1 MHVID
6 LLSGAPK
13 TLIFQQDSNKSNLGG
28 ILTIIYLIIVILI
41 IISYIINYIKSDN
54 YIIAYTSHY
63 ESNSDSEF
71 IYKRYDNENLNPK
84 INVTFQIVD
93 IYGQEINENNYGI
106 MYGYTIEDIKF
117 YKLNEEIQTTSYG
130 FNFYLY
136 YKCENVTDDN
146 CIINPEDLFNTNIFY
161 LTINYS
167 GFKLEHQ
174 NKKSPITR
182 QYKTIRI
189 PFNIDDN
196 TFSYYYMKWKTI
208 IYSEENSITGIFD
221 NIFGNKKDDKYGGE
235 YLDPII
241 MVFNEKDYEFTIS
254 QKKRGRKII
263 SYILVNS
270 GDCNSYYDLYSRKEK
285 NIFDSIADVFSLSS
299 TIYNILIFI
308 YCGFYSNNF
317 DNYTIIE
324 RLLLKAKQEKDN
336 TIIYKINN
344 KITENYEDN
353 SNNENGKEESDREN
367 VFIKN
372 NSNKIKVSTFKN
384 KNDIVVKNSTVQNKI
399 LIKEQNKNEIDNKK
413 IILPKLHFLD
423 YFYNNCYKKKCCFS
437 RNQELITIC
446 NEIAKQYNSID
457 LIIYNQLILEN
468 LFKDYKWNDP
478 KLNTIL
484 NNKLIQDLNLNKN

>member
-1 MHVID
+1 
-6 LLSGAPK
+6 
-13 TLIFQQDSNKSNLGG
+13 
-28 ILTIIYLIIVILI
+28 
-41 IISYIINYIKSDN
+41 
-54 YIIAYTSHY
+54 
-63 ESNSDSEF
+63 
-71 IYKRYDNENLNPK
+71 
-84 INVTFQIVD
+84 
-93 IYGQEINENNYGI
+93 
-106 MYGYTIEDIKF
+106 
-117 YKLNEEIQTTSYG
+117 
-130 FNFYLY
+130 
-136 YKCENVTDDN
+136 
-146 CIINPEDLFNTNIFY
+146 
-161 LTINYS
+161 
-167 GFKLEHQ
+167 
-174 NKKSPITR
+174 
-182 QYKTIRI
+182 
-189 PFNIDDN
+189 
-196 TFSYYYMKWKTI
+196 MKWKTI

-221 NIFGNKKDDKYGGE
+221 NIFGIKKDDKYGGE
-235 YLDPII
+235 YLEPVI

-270 GDCNSYYDLYSRKEK
+270 GDYNSYYDLYSRKEK

-384 KNDIVVKNSTVQNKI
+384 KNDFVVKNSTVQNKI
-399 LIKEQNKNEIDNKK
+399 LIKEQNKNENDNKK